1 MDEKKLEI
9 EFKLNR
15 RQLKNLREVLEGMKL
30 FWKGDIEGVVKIFE
44 NSFNIDDVEVKTS
57 EKEQMLLKTVTT
69 DGEHYSREIEEIL
82 QAFPKAVK
90 GAFTVSLTMDEVGN
104 LCNQLDLFTRL
115 VLGQWDKIRWLV
127 LMGKNADRLTNEYL
141 DMVKVQ
147 IVPFLATHNY
157 GICHPDLTQKV
168 YDVYNIYKELMYKR
182 GVGGVYGSTPMILAG
197 DEKNIPEVTF
207 PVTAEYTFPDNY
219 EFGRIPEFE
228 EWCKKT
234 FPKPEYPFYEA
245 YEDPYHFDETD
256 NFYWVRYSDNS
267 LTKAT
272 PGLRVVKRYHKIPEA
287 YRDGQKVGNYPN
299 FRRR

>member
-1 MDEKKLEI
+1 MDDKKLEI

-147 IVPFLATHNY
+147 IVPFLANHNY

-168 YDVYNIYKELMYKR
+168 FDVYNIYKELMYKK
-182 GVGGVYGSTPMILAG
+182 GIGGVYGYTPMILAG
-197 DEKNIPEVTF
+197 DEKNVPEVTF
-207 PVTAEYTFPDNY
+207 PAVSEYTFPEDY

-228 EWCKKT
+228 EWCKNA
-234 FPKPEYPFYEA
+234 FPKPEYPFYES
-245 YEDPYHFDETD
+245 YEEPYDFDEDD
-256 NFYWVRYSDNS
+256 NFYWIRFAESY

-272 PGLRVVKRYHKIPEA
+272 GRLRVVKRYHKIPEV
-287 YRDGQKVGNYPN
+287 YRDGQKVEVRKGKK
-299 FRRR
+299 R